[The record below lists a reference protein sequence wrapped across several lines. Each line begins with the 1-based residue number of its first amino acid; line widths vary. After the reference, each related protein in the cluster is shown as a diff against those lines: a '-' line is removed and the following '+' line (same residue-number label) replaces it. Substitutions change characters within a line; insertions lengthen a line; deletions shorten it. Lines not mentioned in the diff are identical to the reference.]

1 MDSDHKRHL
10 TFPLRLP
17 LSMRDAAGE
26 IAHKEGISLNHF
38 ISLAVTEKITRLE
51 QAALNE
57 HHPHVVPSMPTLV
70 HSPSPLPLKKVSYS

>member
-26 IAHKEGISLNHF
+26 IAHKDGISLNHF
-38 ISLAVTEKITRLE
+38 ISLAVAEKISRLE
-51 QAALNE
+51 QTALSD
-57 HHPHVVPSMPTLV
+57 HRPVAG
-70 HSPSPLPLKKVSYS
+70 SPRSALMNNQAPFKKGYME